1 MAAPPMGLTE
11 LAPRIAAQADEDI
24 RWRLLLGFLDEFAHT
39 DSALQ
44 AASITDEPTTT
55 NDRKWDVMMA
65 AVAEH
70 VAYANDLPIPM
81 WVRKPEREWLGYVW
95 WVVELPS
102 ARPWALAHSPAAFRR
117 RGIFLHPDDIA
128 VA

>member
-1 MAAPPMGLTE
+1 MGLTD
-11 LAPRIAAQADEDI
+11 LARRIAAQPDEDL
-24 RWRLLLGFLDEFAHT
+24 RWRLLLGFLDEFAHA
-39 DSALQ
+39 DSTLQ
-44 AASITDEPTTT
+44 ASSIVDEPVAT
-55 NDRKWDVMMA
+55 NDRKWDVMLA

-70 VAYANDLPIPM
+70 LAYAHDLPIPL
-81 WVRKPEREWLGYVW
+81 WVRNPEREWLGHVW

-117 RGIFLHPDDIA
+117 RGIFLHPDDLA